1 MERFAILDAGRL
13 AWLDAQVEGERVALT
28 QASLEAA
35 LGWKLTPEGLCRG
48 ALCVQVR
55 DRAALVSQAGID
67 LALLAQILGRPLALD
82 VAERAAALGTGAEE
96 RRAAQQGLEAP
107 DFALPDLAGR
117 THTLSEQRGKKV
129 LLVAYASWCGCRE
142 DLPGWQ
148 SLHEELGPSGFVP
161 ITVALDRTPDDPRPF
176 IEKAHPTHP
185 SLIDTEHVL
194 PELYHLVNVP
204 TVIWIDETGRIV
216 RPHDA
221 QFGTDTFTQ
230 FHGKASGPYLDLVR
244 GWVREGKGALAPDEV
259 RRHQLQPT
267 PESQLARAERT
278 LAWHLQRQGRSEAAE
293 RHWLRAAELA
303 PGDWTIRRG
312 SMPIRGQNP
321 FGKEFFE
328 LAREG
333 VPAYPM
339 EALTPTR
346 VAPAKA

>member
-67 LALLAQILGRPLALD
+67 LALLA
-82 VAERAAALGTGAEE
+82 
-96 RRAAQQGLEAP
+96 
-107 DFALPDLAGR
+107 
-117 THTLSEQRGKKV
+117 
-129 LLVAYASWCGCRE
+129 
-142 DLPGWQ
+142 
-148 SLHEELGPSGFVP
+148 
-161 ITVALDRTPDDPRPF
+161 
-176 IEKAHPTHP
+176 
-185 SLIDTEHVL
+185 
-194 PELYHLVNVP
+194 
-204 TVIWIDETGRIV
+204 
-216 RPHDA
+216 
-221 QFGTDTFTQ
+221 
-230 FHGKASGPYLDLVR
+230 
-244 GWVREGKGALAPDEV
+244 
-259 RRHQLQPT
+259 LQPT

-293 RHWLRAAELA
+293 RHWLRAAELG